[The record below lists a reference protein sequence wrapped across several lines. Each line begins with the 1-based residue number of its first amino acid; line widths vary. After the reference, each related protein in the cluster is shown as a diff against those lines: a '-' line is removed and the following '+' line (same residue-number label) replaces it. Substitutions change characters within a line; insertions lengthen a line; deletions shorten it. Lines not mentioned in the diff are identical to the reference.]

1 MPILRAGSKVGTR
14 SADARSKRP
23 TDSALKQQR
32 LWSWRPV
39 LSPRV
44 AIATF
49 LAFGVAFIAIGIPV
63 LISAAGVV
71 EVTSVDY
78 ADSSVCS
85 SNPCEFELEVT
96 ERLVAPVYMYY
107 RLTNYYQN
115 HRLYVRDRDDPQLI
129 GQSGLDQSLLPG
141 CTAATST
148 QGSEAEFRRLVN
160 GETAGEGG
168 FGWSGV
174 DAMENVI
181 SPCGRVASS
190 VFNDT
195 LTLLKPGGTEVSQSS
210 KGIAW
215 ATDVEFKFHNAADGS
230 TGTNFAQ
237 FAFERN
243 QPCAEFGEGVPTTLS
258 GPVKLDADGRYNGML
273 PADWIDECVAK
284 NADAER
290 APGGAGANIGW
301 CFPGSGMC
309 VEDEHFIVWM
319 RTAGQ
324 ANFRKLYATID
335 EDLEPGTYTVR
346 VSNGVDAGGG
356 YKKYSYDKAPTA
368 SCDSLTAP
376 AEQAPEEPCVIEE
389 AMEGLYNTS
398 VFGGTKKVVLSEL
411 MWLGGKNTVLGVAFV
426 AAGALWLALGAAFLI
441 KDRLSPRPLGSAP
454 FLAPPPSAS
463 A

>member
-1 MPILRAGSKVGTR
+1 MRAGSAGPASTR
-14 SADARSKRP
+14 WR
-23 TDSALKQQR
+23 QR
-32 LWSWRPV
+32 LFS
-39 LSPRV
+39 LSP
-44 AIATF
+44 
-49 LAFGVAFIAIGIPV
+49 
-63 LISAAGVV
+63 
-71 EVTSVDY
+71 
-78 ADSSVCS
+78 
-85 SNPCEFELEVT
+85 
-96 ERLVAPVYMYY
+96 
-107 RLTNYYQN
+107 
-115 HRLYVRDRDDPQLI
+115 
-129 GQSGLDQSLLPG
+129 SLPPSLPPPLP
-141 CTAATST
+141 TPLSPH
-148 QGSEAEFRRLVN
+148 RRLP
-160 GETAGEGG
+160 T
-168 FGWSGV
+168 FGCASQ
-174 DAMENVI
+174 NVI

-195 LTLLKPGGTEVSQSS
+195 LTLLKPGGTEEVSQSS

-398 VFGGTKKVVLSEL
+398 VFGGTKKV
-411 MWLGGKNTVLGVAFV
+411 F
-426 AAGALWLALGAAFLI
+426 ALGAAAHQPI
-441 KDRLSPRPLGSAP
+441 KYSLRVNEL
-454 FLAPPPSAS
+454 
-463 A
+463 